1 VLSLG
6 GAIRR
11 VAPEATAFAHREAAW
26 LINLP
31 GTWED
36 AARDRD
42 EIDWVR
48 RSFAAVEP
56 HLTGGKYVNFMG
68 EDERADSGG
77 AYGATLRRLQEVK
90 RAYDPANV
98 FRLNQ
103 NVEP

>member
-77 AYGATLRRLQEVK
+77 AYGRRCVDCK
-90 RAYDPANV
+90 RSSGPTTP
-98 FRLNQ
+98 RTCSG
-103 NVEP
+103 